1 MSKKTV
7 SSTLRCEWAA
17 KDVVITWNEIKP
29 ANRPDSS
36 ARTVSGS
43 PSCTGAG
50 TGRCPVKIVAGERD
64 FADCPNL
71 PKG

>member
-7 SSTLRCEWAA
+7 STTLRCEWAA
-17 KDVVITWNEIKP
+17 KEVVITWNEIKS

-36 ARTVSGS
+36 AQTMAGS
-43 PSCTGAG
+43 RSCTEAG
-50 TGRCPVKIVAGERD
+50 TGRCPVKIAAGERD
-64 FADCPNL
+64 FSDCPNL